1 LCVLVKWALS
11 CERGVLAGGVVL
23 GGGGGRGVW
32 LFLLALLMLSERVF
46 AEASRRVVHELRGLE
61 CLARIRIAS
70 GR

>member
-1 LCVLVKWALS
+1 MLLKIRSELEVFGSLRAVRYC
-11 CERGVLAGGVVL
+11 GGVNVV
-23 GGGGGRGVW
+23 RVT
-32 LFLLALLMLSERVF
+32 AMLSERVF

>member
-1 LCVLVKWALS
+1 MEVCGRVRY
-11 CERGVLAGGVVL
+11 CGGVNVV
-23 GGGGGRGVW
+23 RVT
-32 LFLLALLMLSERVF
+32 AMLSERVF

>member
-1 LCVLVKWALS
+1 MLLKIRSELEVIRSLV
-11 CERGVLAGGVVL
+11 GVCRYCGGVNVV
-23 GGGGGRGVW
+23 RVT
-32 LFLLALLMLSERVF
+32 AMLSERVF

>member
-1 LCVLVKWALS
+1 MLLKIRSEFEAFGSL
-11 CERGVLAGGVVL
+11 GVCRYCGGVNVV
-23 GGGGGRGVW
+23 RVT
-32 LFLLALLMLSERVF
+32 AMLSERVF